1 MYVGSNAMPVP
12 CSTLP
17 KPERNTDD
25 AALDIVVGL
34 MDKLNKGGRAE
45 EMGERNNSTA
55 MRNINTEMN
64 KMVDYI
70 QSFMKDSLSLVDNEG
85 NTILATRDIGCLM
98 FKPCS
103 IFFRTSL
110 CNL

>member
-1 MYVGSNAMPVP
+1 MYVGSNDMPVVP
-12 CSTLP
+12 PRSTLP

-85 NTILATRDIGCLM
+85 NRTILAML
-98 FKPCS
+98 
-103 IFFRTSL
+103 L
-110 CNL
+110 NV